1 LLARFQSPPLTLPFH
16 LGGKRYQLLHRQ
28 QAQAASH
35 QGVDT
40 VVKLISTILRLPDVG
55 RGCALADQ
63 MEDSLINGAR

>member
-16 LGGKRYQLLHRQ
+16 LGGKWYQLLYRQ

-40 VVKLISTILRLPDVG
+40 AVKLISTILRLSDVG
-55 RGCALADQ
+55 RGCPLADQ
-63 MEDSLINGAR
+63 MEYGLINGSR